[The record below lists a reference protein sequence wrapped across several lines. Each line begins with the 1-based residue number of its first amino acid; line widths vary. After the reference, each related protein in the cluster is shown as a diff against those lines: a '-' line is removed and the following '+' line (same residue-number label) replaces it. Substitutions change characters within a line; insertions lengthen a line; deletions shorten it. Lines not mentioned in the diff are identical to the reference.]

1 LVCSS
6 QQVPLPCLWCIFFYY
21 KIIKW
26 ERCWIER
33 MVQYENLMITPENE
47 WVKISLIM
55 SRSFTLCAVC
65 QLSLFSFLILS
76 HVCFILYMLFF
87 HFIQHSQCILAW
99 FIRIQIYTQFF
110 LKWNKRCTL
119 LSEMEWSEKGRKKEF
134 GSLRLMFL
142 LHLLHR
148 LTYIGFDTNIMS
160 CWRRQQQTTI
170 WWWLETIR
178 I

>member
-1 LVCSS
+1 
-6 QQVPLPCLWCIFFYY
+6 
-21 KIIKW
+21 
-26 ERCWIER
+26 
-33 MVQYENLMITPENE
+33 MVQYENAMITPENE

-76 HVCFILYMLFF
+76 RVCFISYVVFSFHSTFAMNPRVVHKNFKIYSFF
-87 HFIQHSQCILAW
+87 KIKRKINERCVV
-99 FIRIQIYTQFF
+99 
-110 LKWNKRCTL
+110 KWNGMKWKRQK
-119 LSEMEWSEKGRKKEF
+119 KGVRQLN
-134 GSLRLMFL
+134 LRLMFL
-142 LHLLHR
+142 LHRR

-178 I
+178 IYTHFQD